1 LIHGNVCDTNFTSN
15 AATGTG
21 IGLQFSG
28 QGGTV
33 SGTEMRDITVA
44 NNFVTRCTRPFY
56 ISPYYNQNPSLV
68 PDPSNR
74 IAAINNVFMRS
85 RREERDNDSNED
97 LLGMTSSS
105 GPAGEVD
112 YGPYTVQHNTWVVP
126 PGQPN
131 SAAFM
136 VLVNSSDVAH
146 QVVSASSPVANT
158 VELHTHTNNN
168 GVMEMRQIS
177 QIDVPA
183 QGKAELAPGGLHIM
197 LIELRQ
203 ELKVGESV
211 AVTLNMSPKTRA
223 FGPRADS
230 TRSMR

>member
-1 LIHGNVCDTNFTSN
+1 MKPLLR
-15 AATGTG
+15 AA
-21 IGLQFSG
+21 
-28 QGGTV
+28 
-33 SGTEMRDITVA
+33 
-44 NNFVTRCTRPFY
+44 
-56 ISPYYNQNPSLV
+56 
-68 PDPSNR
+68 
-74 IAAINNVFMRS
+74 
-85 RREERDNDSNED
+85 
-97 LLGMTSSS
+97 LLGVLISVTAACQAENEVAKK
-105 GPAGEVD
+105 PAEASQAQAAPAASAKAADAVKAEN
-112 YGPYTVQHNTWVVP
+112 PFVRAVP

-136 VLVNSSDVAH
+136 VLVNSGDVAH

-211 AVTLNMSPKTRA
+211 AVTLN
-223 FGPRADS
+223 FADGS
-230 TRSMR
+230 TSVVDAPIQEVTPPMGGMKHH